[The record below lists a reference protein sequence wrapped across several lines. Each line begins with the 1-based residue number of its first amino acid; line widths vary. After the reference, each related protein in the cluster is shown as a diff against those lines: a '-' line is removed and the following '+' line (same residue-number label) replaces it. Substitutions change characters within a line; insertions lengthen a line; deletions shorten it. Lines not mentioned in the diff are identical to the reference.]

1 DLEPAPPQPGKAMR
15 VLVYYRALARMF
27 PMYST
32 MLSVHDSAGKLIGD
46 YEGFPGSY
54 FFPTYRW
61 QSDDYSRS
69 AWTLDLPADLPVG
82 LYTLDLYWYVYD
94 LDTRKS
100 DYTRESHLALGG
112 IRVGDF
118 GVAQIE
124 HARNARVG
132 DAISFLGWNGA
143 RAIARGQTLSLDL
156 IWRADRARGESYTVF
171 VHLVDAN
178 GRVVADADSPPFSG
192 LFTTERWQV
201 GEVLRDRHAL
211 KIPNDLAPGDYAVE
225 IGMYLPATGARL
237 PVDGAADKIVLT
249 QVSVR

>member
-1 DLEPAPPQPGKAMR
+1 MR
-15 VLVYYRALARMF
+15 VLVYYRARARMF

-32 MLSVHDSAGKLIGD
+32 MLSVHDAAGKSIGD

-61 QSDDYSRS
+61 QSGDDYRS
-69 AWTLDLPADLPVG
+69 AWTIDLPADLPVG
-82 LYTLDLYWYVYD
+82 VYTLDLYWYVYD

-100 DYTRESHLALGG
+100 DYTRESHLALGE

-118 GVAQIE
+118 GVARIA
-124 HARNARVG
+124 HAQTVRVG
-132 DAISFLGWNGA
+132 DAITFLGWNGA
-143 RAIARGQTLSLDL
+143 REIARGQTLPLDL
-156 IWRADRARGESYTVF
+156 IWRADRAVSEAYTVF

-178 GRVVADADSPPFSG
+178 GRVVADADSAPFSG
-192 LFTTERWQV
+192 LFPTTRWQV

-211 KIPNDLAPGDYAVE
+211 KIPNDLAPGDYALE

-237 PVDGAADKIVLT
+237 PMDGAADKIILL